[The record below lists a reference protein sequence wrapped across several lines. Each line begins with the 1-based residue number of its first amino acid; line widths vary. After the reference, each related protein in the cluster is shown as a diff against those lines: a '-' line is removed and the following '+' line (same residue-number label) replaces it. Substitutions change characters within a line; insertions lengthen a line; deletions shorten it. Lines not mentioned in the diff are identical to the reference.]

1 MTDEPK
7 PITDEQLAELAT
19 ALRARA
25 DWLDLPRNVEA
36 PRPYISREQFRDA
49 ASLIAEVKRLRAVV
63 ADRAAVVEECAR
75 RVEAPAVAE
84 LVEALEWYGEN
95 ARLCRL
101 IHSEG
106 DAGRHAL
113 SEDGGKRARAL
124 LAKHASPRDAT

>member
-1 MTDEPK
+1 MTEPQ

-63 ADRAAVVEECAR
+63 AAMEWRPIETAPRGVNVIRYEPEERNRHGRESLHAR
-75 RVEAPAVAE
+75 IIISSGTYPRLASHWMPLPAPPQE
-84 LVEALEWYGEN
+84 KDHG
-95 ARLCRL
+95 
-101 IHSEG
+101 
-106 DAGRHAL
+106 
-113 SEDGGKRARAL
+113 
-124 LAKHASPRDAT
+124 